1 MYSFL
6 DLERKP
12 LVAGHAT
19 EVSLA
24 YTRPHSLEHPDSVI
38 AMRADQGA
46 RQRANHELE
55 GAAVAEVEEAV
66 AAMLPAS
73 HRLPVLPSPESLD
86 YPCVEREGR
95 EAGITDQR

>member
-1 MYSFL
+1 M
-6 DLERKP
+6 
-12 LVAGHAT
+12 
-19 EVSLA
+19 
-24 YTRPHSLEHPDSVI
+24 
-38 AMRADQGA
+38 
-46 RQRANHELE
+46 
-55 GAAVAEVEEAV
+55 AEVEEAV